1 MKASIALTENFPA
14 HGGELKNL
22 YLTDEALRFARIEA
36 SRVPGWDLSPRQL
49 EDLELLSN
57 GAFSPL
63 EGFLGA
69 EDYARVVTE
78 SRLADGTLWP
88 IPVVLDVSQVFAAT
102 LNVGERIALRDP
114 EGAPL
119 ALLEI
124 ESIYR
129 PNRDAEALA
138 VYGTTDTHHPGVAA
152 LLLRG
157 NPVYLGG
164 RVLGLEAPRHF
175 DFRALRQTPAEL
187 RRWFASKGW
196 RRIVAFQTR
205 NPIHR
210 AHFELTRRA
219 AESVDA
225 KLLLHPVVGQT
236 KPGDIDHFTRVRA
249 YREVLP
255 HYPNGSAQLSLL
267 PLAMRMAGPR
277 EALWHALIRKNY
289 GATHFIIGRDHA
301 GPGSDRS
308 GKPWY
313 APLAAQEL
321 VLGHQH
327 EIGIEV
333 VPFPALVYAANRGT
347 YIAANEA
354 RPADEIRD
362 ISGTELRQR
371 LETGAEIPEWFTFPG
386 VERVLRERHPV
397 SRPRG
402 AVVFFTGL
410 SGAGKSTLAQALI
423 ARLLESSSRPVTLL
437 DGDLVR
443 KHLSKGL
450 GFSRQDRDANV
461 TRIGFV
467 ASEIAR
473 HGGIA
478 VAAPIAPFASAR
490 AEVRR
495 LVEAAGEFIEVHV
508 STPLAVCE
516 ARDRKGLYARARSGE
531 LKQFTGISDPY
542 EVPEAPEI
550 RIEAEGADPYVQI
563 DAVLELLRR
572 RLVLD

>member
-22 YLTDEALRFARIEA
+22 YLTSEALRLARIEA

-313 APLAAQEL
+313 APQAAQEL

-354 RPADEIRD
+354 RSADEIRD

-450 GFSRQDRDANV
+450 GFSREDRDANV

-550 RIEAEGADPYVQI
+550 RIAAEGADPYVQI

-572 RLVLD
+572 RRVLD

>member
-22 YLTDEALRFARIEA
+22 YLTSEALRLARIEA

-63 EGFLGA
+63 AGFLGA